1 MKEIGG
7 GKLIPEGTLKPG
19 QTYAVGLGNNSRLG
33 TYKIE
38 VENTNGHGKI
48 NATGACNDRDSKE
61 CIQIAYNYFKANKNQ
76 VSQNIPIE
84 AVDYF
89 MHIADL
95 QGVGSSKELSLAE
108 LIALYSAG
116 LKKPLTSSI
125 VILGT
130 ITIAGTI
137 NKIADLADVL
147 QVCLDSGAKKVL
159 LPASA
164 ASDLGSVPSELASK
178 FSLLFYS
185 TPEDAVLKAL
195 GVE

>member
-1 MKEIGG
+1 M
-7 GKLIPEGTLKPG
+7 
-19 QTYAVGLGNNSRLG
+19 
-33 TYKIE
+33 
-38 VENTNGHGKI
+38 
-48 NATGACNDRDSKE
+48 
-61 CIQIAYNYFKANKNQ
+61 
-76 VSQNIPIE
+76 SQNIPIDS
-84 AVDYF
+84 VDYF

-137 NKIADLADVL
+137 NKIADLADVM

>member
-1 MKEIGG
+1 
-7 GKLIPEGTLKPG
+7 
-19 QTYAVGLGNNSRLG
+19 
-33 TYKIE
+33 
-38 VENTNGHGKI
+38 
-48 NATGACNDRDSKE
+48 
-61 CIQIAYNYFKANKNQ
+61 
-76 VSQNIPIE
+76 
-84 AVDYF
+84 

-137 NKIADLADVL
+137 SKIVDLADVL